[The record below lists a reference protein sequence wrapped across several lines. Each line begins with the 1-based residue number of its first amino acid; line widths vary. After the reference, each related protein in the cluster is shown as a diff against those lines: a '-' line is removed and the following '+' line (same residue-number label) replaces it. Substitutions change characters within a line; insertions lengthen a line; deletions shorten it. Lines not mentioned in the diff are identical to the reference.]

1 MESRIL
7 IKDQDIE
14 KEEPIT
20 LVSPRNPT
28 PVQTHFLSNLDQT
41 VAFPVETLFFFRPSP
56 GERTS
61 IDILEKV
68 KKSVS
73 DVLLIPYYF
82 MAGRLNL
89 NIQSNRLELVC
100 NNAGALFVGARSR
113 LGLKDLGNVA
123 LPNPSFWRLL
133 LRIDGF
139 MKLSETP
146 LLTIQ
151 AILTFSLGVIGCT
164 RITSGL
170 KYHFRAVGIHIR

>member
-1 MESRIL
+1 MESRVL
-7 IKDQDIE
+7 IKDHDIE
-14 KEEPIT
+14 KEEPIP

-28 PVQTHFLSNLDQT
+28 PIQTHFLSNLDQT
-41 VAFPVETLFFFRPSP
+41 AAFPVETLFFFRPFPS
-56 GERTS
+56 ERTS

-82 MAGRLNL
+82 MAGRLDFNL
-89 NIQSNRLELVC
+89 HSNRLELVC

-123 LPNPSFWRLL
+123 LPNRSLRCLL
-133 LRIDGF
+133 LRVDGF

-151 AILTFSLGVIGCT
+151 AILILPYGVIGNVPE
-164 RITSGL
+164 SQL
-170 KYHFRAVGIHIR
+170 V